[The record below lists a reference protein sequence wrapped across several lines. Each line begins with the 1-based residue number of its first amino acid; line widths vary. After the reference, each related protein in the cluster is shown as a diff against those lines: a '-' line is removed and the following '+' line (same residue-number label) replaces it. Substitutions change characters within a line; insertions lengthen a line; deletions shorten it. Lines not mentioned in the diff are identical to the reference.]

1 MVGVRMREGH
11 ARARSV
17 ACVAVSV
24 IFSQLSQKP
33 PQTRQPRQTRGPAR
47 TAPQDSSAHKQQLA
61 KSSSHNG
68 AFNPTR
74 VPSRELGDSKH
85 LSLAARGP
93 LRLARDAIEKPKGV
107 QTTHNL
113 ASVSGAAASEKHG
126 GTNENRQQM
135 VFFSPNTQTNQP
147 GKPACSLTL
156 RAIFK
161 IPEDGD
167 MGGIVKGCCA
177 KILLP
182 SSKSKP

>member
-1 MVGVRMREGH
+1 MP
-11 ARARSV
+11 
-17 ACVAVSV
+17 V

-126 GTNENRQQM
+126 GTKENRQQM
-135 VFFSPNTQTNQP
+135 VFLSQHANKSAWQTSMLTHS
-147 GKPACSLTL
+147 ACNLQDSRRWRYGRHRKRLL
-156 RAIFK
+156 RQNLVALVQ
-161 IPEDGD
+161 E
-167 MGGIVKGCCA
+167 
-177 KILLP
+177 
-182 SSKSKP
+182 